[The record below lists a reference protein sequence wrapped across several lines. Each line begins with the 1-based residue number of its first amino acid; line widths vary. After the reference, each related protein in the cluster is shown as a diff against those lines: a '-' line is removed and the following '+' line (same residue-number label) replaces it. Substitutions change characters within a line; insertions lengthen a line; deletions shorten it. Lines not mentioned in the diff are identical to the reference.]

1 MASSSKK
8 RTTFAKLNREAAVR
22 DRRIAKIAKK
32 EARKQE
38 EGVEPVIETPVVE
51 DTSHLDVAHIPGVT
65 DFNESTTPP
74 KRR

>member
-38 EGVEPVIETPVVE
+38 DPSVADVPEVE

-65 DFNESTTPP
+65 DFVEPP
-74 KRR
+74 VKKRH

>member
-22 DRRIAKIAKK
+22 DRRIAKAAKK

-38 EGVEPVIETPVVE
+38 ADVAPTEEPVVE
-51 DTSHLDVAHIPGVT
+51 DDTSHLDVAHIPGVT
-65 DFNESTTPP
+65 DFTESPL

>member
-32 EARKQE
+32 DARKQE
-38 EGVEPVIETPVVE
+38 DGTTSVNDVPEIE

-65 DFNESTTPP
+65 DFVEPP
-74 KRR
+74 VKKRR

>member
-22 DRRIAKIAKK
+22 DRRQLKQAKRA
-32 EARKQE
+32 ARKLEDAQ
-38 EGVEPVIETPVVE
+38 VEDQHVVE
-51 DTSHLDVAHIPGVT
+51 DTSHLDVAHVEGVI
-65 DFNESTTPP
+65 DGLESTPH

>member
-38 EGVEPVIETPVVE
+38 DPDAQPTDAPVED
-51 DTSHLDVAHIPGVT
+51 DTSHLDVKHIPGVT
-65 DFNESTTPP
+65 DFVESPI
-74 KRR
+74 KGR

>member
-22 DRRIAKIAKK
+22 DRRIAKMQKK
-32 EARKQE
+32 EARKNE
-38 EGVEPVIETPVVE
+38 EGAPADETHVVE

-65 DFNESTTPP
+65 DFVETAVTP